1 MAAGSQ
7 KNERE
12 KLRRRKKILFKKAY
26 ELGKL
31 CDIDVAVIHHKNGC
45 YFTYISTD
53 KESWPQ
59 SMKEIVSNIA
69 LSNQPRSN
77 LSSKMYILRQKICFR
92 RISKVKPRALL
103 YIILSRF
110 WR

>member
-7 KNERE
+7 KNEWE
-12 KLRRRKKILFKKAY
+12 KLRRRKKNLFKKAY

-31 CDIDVAVIHHKNGC
+31 CDIDVAVILHKNGR
-45 YFTYISTD
+45 YFTYRSID
-53 KESWPQ
+53 KESWPP
-59 SMKEIVSNIA
+59 SMKEIVSNTA

-77 LSSKMYILRQKICFR
+77 LSSKMYTLRQKICFR
-92 RISKVKPRALL
+92 WILKVKPKA

>member
-7 KNERE
+7 KIERE
-12 KLRRRKKILFKKAY
+12 KERKRKKTLLRKAY

-31 CDIDVAVIHHKNGC
+31 CDVDVAVILHKNGR
-45 YFTYISTD
+45 YFTYRSID
-53 KESWPQ
+53 KESWPP

-77 LSSKMYILRQKICFR
+77 LSSKMYTLHQKICFR

-103 YIILSRF
+103 YVILSRF
-110 WR
+110 RR